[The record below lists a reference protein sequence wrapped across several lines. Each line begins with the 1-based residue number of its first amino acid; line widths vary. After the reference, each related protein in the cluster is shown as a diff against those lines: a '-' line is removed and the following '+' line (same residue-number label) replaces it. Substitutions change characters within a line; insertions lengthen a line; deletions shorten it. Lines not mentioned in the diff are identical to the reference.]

1 MEFGEL
7 QPGEGMSGMFTAD
20 ETSNKG
26 NCNQSWKTFEKRK
39 ISVKSAYQP
48 PPAPASKTNSATIA
62 ELPRPCWKKTPDD
75 DLFALITGISHW
87 RQSEVKRKCSSFIY

>member
-1 MEFGEL
+1 
-7 QPGEGMSGMFTAD
+7 MFTAD

-26 NCNQSWKTFEKRK
+26 NVGTSTVEVQLKLLKTI
-39 ISVKSAYQP
+39 ISAKTAYQP
-48 PPAPASKTNSATIA
+48 PPAPVSKTNSATIA

-87 RQSEVKRKCSSFIY
+87 RQSEVKR

>member
-87 RQSEVKRKCSSFIY
+87 RQSEVKRK